1 MVTLVIS
8 ATRQTGDLLRR
19 CYIRCLRTMA
29 KIQKCNNSKGELRN
43 VVGDDRSRSSSQH
56 QVISETDRNRQR
68 TFTNESRNTYNAYRP
83 TIRNLHVANTPH
95 FYDSTEA
102 ETDSESS
109 IKIKRNIKQS
119 KRLPGWIWKTVT
131 TVLGIDHSKRWL
143 ATILYVIT
151 LIAAL
156 AFTFLGV
163 LFVVY
168 DVASKNSETTVHIG
182 FMSLLIGFG
191 WLCLGIY
198 SFRLAGRLFGDEDFA
213 ASIRSHSRTLFKI
226 SSAILLIISGC
237 LFTGLNLYTAFDT
250 YAADHCHVV
259 GLHHLVCNSMY
270 ISRAVFSVLATV
282 WNLMVG
288 CMLLSVC
295 RTHTIGI
302 RRFVRDLERD
312 GKKYD
317 DYWKKRLRNSKDGE
331 YHRETSSILDN
342 RGWFVLQDSD
352 LNFEEEVQGCEPEQQ
367 DLPANQTARQGS
379 KIELQP
385 SEDAVL
391 MRDGSETP
399 PRGPGLDLTANNEE
413 NIRNSLED
421 TTSIDEHQDEPPIM
435 TEDEILLCY
444 WKISSRM
451 RFTSQ
456 CLQRWLASWI
466 AFVGLWVGDYVI
478 YWLSHSPDLVD
489 ILEFVAPMLLILV
502 LCSAYAEANG
512 EGQLMIRCICPT
524 KDRYGLLNFL
534 HRQPLQMQV
543 FSLSVSYNAMLT
555 VILAFT
561 VAFSSRL
568 ILDEVVKP

>member
-1 MVTLVIS
+1 MEIDTSSLVHEDELDD
-8 ATRQTGDLLRR
+8 RFQL
-19 CYIRCLRTMA
+19 
-29 KIQKCNNSKGELRN
+29 SKGELRN
-43 VVGDDRSRSSSQH
+43 VVEDRSRSSSYRQ
-56 QVISETDRNRQR
+56 SSPETDRLR
-68 TFTNESRNTYNAYRP
+68 THTNESRTSYNTYRP
-83 TIRNLHVANTPH
+83 TIRTLHVANTPH
-95 FYDSTEA
+95 FYDSTEGEGEA
-102 ETDSESS
+102 EKSHST
-109 IKIKRNIKQS
+109 KRNIKQS
-119 KRLPGWIWKTVT
+119 KRLPGWIWRIVT
-131 TVLGIDHSKRWL
+131 SVLGINQSKKWL
-143 ATILYVIT
+143 ATIFYVIT
-151 LIAAL
+151 LFSAL

-168 DVASKNSETTVHIG
+168 DVASKNSDTTIHIG
-182 FMSLLIGFG
+182 FISLLIGFG

-213 ASIRSHSRTLFKI
+213 ASIRSHSRTLFKV
-226 SSAILLIISGC
+226 SSAVLLIISGC
-237 LFTGLNLYTAFDT
+237 CFTGLNLYCAFDT
-250 YAADHCHVV
+250 YAGTHCHVV

-270 ISRAVFSVLATV
+270 ISRAVFSILSTF

-302 RRFVRDLERD
+302 RRFVRDLELD

-317 DYWKKRLRNSKDGE
+317 EYWKKKLQNSKRGE
-331 YHRETSSILDN
+331 YQRETSSILDN
-342 RGWFVLQDSD
+342 RGWFILQESD
-352 LNFEEEVQGCEPEQQ
+352 INPHNDAHASEQEQ
-367 DLPANQTARQGS
+367 PVNLISRQGS
-379 KIELQP
+379 KMELQP

-391 MRDGSETP
+391 MTDSTETP
-399 PRGPGLDLTANNEE
+399 PQAPAM
-413 NIRNSLED
+413 NIAASINQTQDDSASNLAD
-421 TTSIDEHQDEPPIM
+421 TSSIDEQEDEPPIM

-451 RFTSQ
+451 RFTSL

-466 AFVGLWVGDYVI
+466 AFVGIWVSDYVI
-478 YWLSHSPDLVD
+478 YWLSHSPGVLD
-489 ILEFVAPMLLILV
+489 ILQFVAPMLLIVV

-512 EGQLMIRCICPT
+512 EGQLMIHCICPT

-555 VILAFT
+555 VILAFA

-568 ILDEVVKP
+568 ILDEVMKT